1 MNSNRQSCPHFPHER
16 ARRVRPNLARIR
28 FYSRRLDSKVS
39 TVTEHAS
46 GAGPLEPADPG
57 GVTAHQSE
65 LGAGGLAIC
74 DVNVEGLDKT
84 KELCSQAGTKVIAS
98 TVDVRSQQQ
107 VQNWIDSTVAE
118 FGRLDGAANIAG
130 IAGGEGSTTCAT
142 IEESDWDRM
151 MDVNLKGVMWCM
163 RAQIPHLPRPGG
175 AIVNISSTSGLRGF
189 PHNAAYSSSKFGVIG
204 LTSSVAGEFGTEGIR
219 INSLLPYFPSSEQ
232 ISPHTNSD
240 NSGPIRTEMFE
251 AGEAKG
257 LFDSEKIRKLTCLG
271 RMGKPD
277 EVAKVLCFLLSDDA
291 SYVTGAQWTVDGGYA
306 AC

>member
-1 MNSNRQSCPHFPHER
+1 MSGIKG
-16 ARRVRPNLARIR
+16 RVYAI
-28 FYSRRLDSKVS
+28 
-39 TVTEHAS
+39 TGAAS
-46 GAGPLEPADPG
+46 GIGRASAIRLA
-57 GVTAHQSE
+57 E
-65 LGAGGLAIC
+65 LGVGGLAIC
-74 DVNVEGLDKT
+74 DVNVEGLERT
-84 KELCSQAGTKVIAS
+84 KDLF
-98 TVDVRSQQQ
+98 DVRSQQQ
-107 VQNWIDSTVAE
+107 VQNWIDSTVAD
-118 FGRLDGAANIAG
+118 FRRLDGAANIAG
-130 IAGGEGSTTCAT
+130 IAGGEGDTTCAT

-204 LTSSVAGEFGTEGIR
+204 LTSSVAGEFGTEGIG
-219 INSLLPYFPSSEQ
+219 INSLLP
-232 ISPHTNSD
+232 
-240 NSGPIRTEMFE
+240 GPIRTEMFE

-257 LFDSEKIRKLTCLG
+257 LFDSEKISKLTCIG

>member
-1 MNSNRQSCPHFPHER
+1 MSGIKG
-16 ARRVRPNLARIR
+16 RVYAI
-28 FYSRRLDSKVS
+28 
-39 TVTEHAS
+39 TGAAS
-46 GAGPLEPADPG
+46 GIGRASAVRLA
-57 GVTAHQSE
+57 E

-74 DVNVEGLDKT
+74 DVNVDGLNKT
-84 KELCSQAGTKVIAS
+84 RELF
-98 TVDVRSQQQ
+98 DVRSQQQ

-130 IAGGEGSTTCAT
+130 IAGGKGDTTCAT

-219 INSLLPYFPSSEQ
+219 INSLLP
-232 ISPHTNSD
+232 
-240 NSGPIRTEMFE
+240 GPIRTEMFE

-257 LFDSEKIRKLTCLG
+257 LFDSEKISKLTCLG

-291 SYVTGAQWTVDGGYA
+291 SYVTGGKYYPSTFNTWQKFDTLS
-306 AC
+306 